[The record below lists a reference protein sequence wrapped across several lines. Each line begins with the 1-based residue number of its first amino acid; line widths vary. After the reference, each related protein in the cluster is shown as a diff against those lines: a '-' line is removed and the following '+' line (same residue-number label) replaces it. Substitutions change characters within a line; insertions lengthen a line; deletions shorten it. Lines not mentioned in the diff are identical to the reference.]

1 MTNSLTVE
9 QALAQAKK
17 AIRQRRFAEAAALY
31 ESILTHKPNH
41 PIAKKGLRKLQRSG
55 RPLSD
60 EPAAAEIDNL
70 VARLNAREFSAVE
83 KACRQRLRA
92 MPRSLLLRNLLGV
105 ALQRS
110 GNVDAAIEVLDALL
124 ADKPEFADAHLN
136 RGVALRDAGRLADA
150 AAAYEKSLALNPQN
164 ALASYNLANVYKDL
178 GEFDRAATSYEQAI
192 SLAPDFPQAHRNL
205 AAIREYEPGD
215 PHLAQMESAWQRS
228 EGSARAELGFAL
240 ASVEE
245 RLGNFEQSFA
255 YLEEANQLR
264 RAELGYAIED
274 DEALFARI
282 RTCEIGEPPVHESA
296 DKRPIFIVGMMRS
309 GTSLVEQILAS
320 HGSVH
325 GGGELETLN
334 RLIMPRL
341 LDPAHPDDFSE
352 AEVAAL
358 RMGYLEELGSLD
370 ARESIVTDK
379 MPLNFRW
386 LGFVTAALPEARIVH
401 VSRDPRAT
409 CWSIYKHFFAD
420 EGNPYAWDMRDIAAY
435 HGLYLD
441 LMAHWHGRFPDRIHE
456 LSYEEL
462 TDDQEGETRRLLE
475 FCELDWDPA
484 CLEFHKTKRAVT
496 TSSAAQVRKAMY
508 KGSSEAWRNYES
520 HISPL
525 LDALDSQMSKAD

>member
-150 AAAYEKSLALNPQN
+150 AAAYEKSLALNPKN

-205 AAIREYEPGD
+205 D
-215 PHLAQMESAWQRS
+215 
-228 EGSARAELGFAL
+228 
-240 ASVEE
+240 
-245 RLGNFEQSFA
+245 
-255 YLEEANQLR
+255 
-264 RAELGYAIED
+264 
-274 DEALFARI
+274 
-282 RTCEIGEPPVHESA
+282 
-296 DKRPIFIVGMMRS
+296 
-309 GTSLVEQILAS
+309 
-320 HGSVH
+320 
-325 GGGELETLN
+325 
-334 RLIMPRL
+334 
-341 LDPAHPDDFSE
+341 
-352 AEVAAL
+352 
-358 RMGYLEELGSLD
+358 
-370 ARESIVTDK
+370 
-379 MPLNFRW
+379 
-386 LGFVTAALPEARIVH
+386 
-401 VSRDPRAT
+401 
-409 CWSIYKHFFAD
+409 
-420 EGNPYAWDMRDIAAY
+420 
-435 HGLYLD
+435 
-441 LMAHWHGRFPDRIHE
+441 
-456 LSYEEL
+456 
-462 TDDQEGETRRLLE
+462 
-475 FCELDWDPA
+475 
-484 CLEFHKTKRAVT
+484 
-496 TSSAAQVRKAMY
+496 
-508 KGSSEAWRNYES
+508 
-520 HISPL
+520 
-525 LDALDSQMSKAD
+525 